1 MMRHGPAT
9 ASRARR
15 LLATV
20 DALTSAMAWISGAV
34 FVIASFYITLDV
46 LARKFLSRSSGV
58 TDEMGGYALALG
70 GMFALAYTLRTGGHV
85 RIDVLLPKL
94 PPHAQR
100 VLAYGAMA
108 VMALVAAVVAV
119 YCWRLAWDSW
129 DTGATAMSFLQT
141 PLVVPQALMAFGMT
155 MLAVEALAILA
166 VGVADSIGSGRLV
179 DLPVTTS
186 SEIPDTVPG
195 EEAMR

>member
-1 MMRHGPAT
+1 M
-9 ASRARR
+9 SIARR
-15 LLATV
+15 LLDAV
-20 DALTSAMAWISGAV
+20 DALTSAMAYVSGAV
-34 FVIASFYITLDV
+34 FLVASFYITLDV

-94 PPHAQR
+94 PVRTQR
-100 VLAYGAMA
+100 VLGYGATAIM
-108 VMALVAAVVAV
+108 VVFAAVVAL

-129 DTGATAMSFLQT
+129 ETGATAMSFLQT

-155 MLAVEALAILA
+155 MLAVEALAILL
-166 VGVADSIGSGRLV
+166 VGVVDSFGSRRLV
-179 DLPVTTS
+179 DLPFAATP
-186 SEIPDTVPG
+186 EIPDTAPDR
-195 EEAMR
+195 EALV

>member
-1 MMRHGPAT
+1 
-9 ASRARR
+9 
-15 LLATV
+15 
-20 DALTSAMAWISGAV
+20 MAHVSGAV
-34 FVIASFYITLDV
+34 FLVASFYITLDV

-94 PPHAQR
+94 PVHAQR
-100 VLAYGAMA
+100 VLGYGAMVIMIVFA
-108 VMALVAAVVAV
+108 SVVAL

-129 DTGATAMSFLQT
+129 ETGATAMSFLQT

-155 MLAVEALAILA
+155 MLAVEALAILV
-166 VGVADSIGSGRLV
+166 VGVAESIGSRRLV
-179 DLPVTTS
+179 DLPLTAMP
-186 SEIPDTVPG
+186 ELPDTAPDR
-195 EEAMR
+195 EALA